1 MRDRTRCADVLWASA
16 LALAVAVIGRPAAV
30 ADESRAAG
38 VLAGLQAWLD
48 GTRTLEARFGQ
59 SLVSG
64 ALGAGLTERGRV
76 FVERPGRLRFDYV
89 EPERK
94 VAIVDGDRTWLY
106 LAAERQLLLGRLE
119 SQADLLPVLLAGTR
133 PLAQIFDATV
143 ETPQGGGLHLILVP
157 RAADSDVGR
166 IVVTLRPPAFAI
178 ESADVLDAAG
188 NRMQYVFSGVHRNGR
203 LPKGV
208 FTFEAPPGTEI
219 SGSHGAEPPSRS

>member
-1 MRDRTRCADVLWASA
+1 MRYRTGVLLASA
-16 LALAVAVIGRPAAV
+16 LGLAVAVLGRPPALAQESSAA
-30 ADESRAAG
+30 AA
-38 VLAGLQAWLD
+38 LAGLQSWLD
-48 GTRTLEARFGQ
+48 GTRTLEARFEQ

-64 ALGAGLTERGRV
+64 ALGSGLTERGRV

-106 LAAERQLLLGRLE
+106 LAADRQLLLGRLE
-119 SQADLLPVLLAGTR
+119 SQADLLPVLLAGSK

-143 ETPQGGGLHLILVP
+143 ETPQARGAGPLRLILVP
-157 RAADSDVGR
+157 RDGNSDVGK
-166 IVVTLRPPAFAI
+166 IVVTLRPPAFAL

-188 NRMQYVFSGVHRNGR
+188 NRMEYGFSSVQRNGR

-208 FTFEAPPGTEI
+208 FAFEAPPGTEI
-219 SGSHGAEPPSRS
+219 SGSHGPESPSRS